1 MTERELKKL
10 AKKKGFI
17 KTSFGK
23 GSHEVWKHPD
33 GRTVTIPKPKE
44 NDYRPGTLGK
54 ILKVLDIGRRVN
66 KKLPPL
72 YWGGHWLLSDY
83 EIHLLGTVRSR

>member
-23 GSHEVWKHPD
+23 GAHEVWKHPD

-44 NDYRPGTLGK
+44 NDYRSGTLA
-54 ILKVLDIGRRVN
+54 RF
-66 KKLPPL
+66 
-72 YWGGHWLLSDY
+72 
-83 EIHLLGTVRSR
+83 

>member
-17 KTSFGK
+17 KTAFGK

-33 GRTVTIPKPKE
+33 GRTVTIHKPKE

-54 ILKVLDIGRRVN
+54 ILKVLEGEYKTPSPILGRSLVIIR
-66 KKLPPL
+66 L
-72 YWGGHWLLSDY
+72 
-83 EIHLLGTVRSR
+83 

>member
-17 KTSFGK
+17 KTAFGK

-33 GRTVTIPKPKE
+33 GRTVTIPKPK
-44 NDYRPGTLGK
+44 
-54 ILKVLDIGRRVN
+54 
-66 KKLPPL
+66 
-72 YWGGHWLLSDY
+72 
-83 EIHLLGTVRSR
+83 

>member
-1 MTERELKKL
+1 MKNKCKKQLLYIDKCFKQVYNIIKEYGKERPMTERELKKL

-17 KTSFGK
+17 KTTFGK

-33 GRTVTIPKPKE
+33 GRMVTIPKPKE

-54 ILKVLDIGRRVN
+54 ILKVLEG
-66 KKLPPL
+66 
-72 YWGGHWLLSDY
+72 
-83 EIHLLGTVRSR
+83 E

>member
-23 GSHEVWKHPD
+23 GLHEVWKHPD

-54 ILKVLDIGRRVN
+54 ILKVLEG
-66 KKLPPL
+66 
-72 YWGGHWLLSDY
+72 
-83 EIHLLGTVRSR
+83 E

>member
-44 NDYRPGTLGK
+44 NDYRIPKPKENDYRPGTLGK
-54 ILKVLDIGRRVN
+54 ILKVLDG
-66 KKLPPL
+66 
-72 YWGGHWLLSDY
+72 
-83 EIHLLGTVRSR
+83 E

>member
-17 KTSFGK
+17 KTAFGK

-33 GRTVTIPKPKE
+33 GRTGTIPKPKE

-54 ILKVLDIGRRVN
+54 MLKVLDGESTPPSPLVGRSLVIIR
-66 KKLPPL
+66 L
-72 YWGGHWLLSDY
+72 
-83 EIHLLGTVRSR
+83 